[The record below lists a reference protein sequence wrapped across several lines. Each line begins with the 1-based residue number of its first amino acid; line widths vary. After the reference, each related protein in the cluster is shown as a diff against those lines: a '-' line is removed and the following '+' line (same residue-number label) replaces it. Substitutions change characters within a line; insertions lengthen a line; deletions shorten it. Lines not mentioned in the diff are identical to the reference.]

1 MIKYP
6 IDIFYNKFI
15 SSIPS
20 RKIRRLYLKS
30 FLSDLDQ
37 DSHVQMRCKFF
48 NFKNISIGKNN
59 AINFGSI
66 LDARTFSIS
75 FGRNIS
81 FGPYASILS
90 SPRSNIIEK
99 KSKTIISDYCVIE
112 YGVTICS
119 GVKIGEGSV
128 IKAGTMVS
136 EDIEPYLIV
145 GGNPIRKIA
154 NRNRNLKYKISY
166 NPWLN

>member
-1 MIKYP
+1 M
-6 IDIFYNKFI
+6 
-15 SSIPS
+15 
-20 RKIRRLYLKS
+20 KS
-30 FLSDLDQ
+30 FLSGLDQ
-37 DSHVQMRCKFF
+37 NSNVQMRCEFF
-48 NFKNISIGKNN
+48 NFKNIWIGKNN

-66 LDARTFSIS
+66 LDARTSSIY
-75 FGRNIS
+75 FGKNIS

-90 SPRSNIIEK
+90 LPEGNNINK

-112 YGVTICS
+112 FGVTICS

-128 IKAGTMVS
+128 IKAGSLVS
-136 EDIEPYLIV
+136 EDIEPYNIV
-145 GGNPIRKIA
+145 GGYPIRKIA

>member
-1 MIKYP
+1 MIKYSL
-6 IDIFYNKFI
+6 DIIYNKFI

-30 FLSDLDQ
+30 FLANLDK
-37 DSHVQMRCKFF
+37 DSHVQMRCEFF
-48 NFKNISIGKNN
+48 NFKKISIGKNN

-66 LDARTFSIS
+66 LDARTSSIS
-75 FGRNIS
+75 FGKNIS

-90 SPRSNIIEK
+90 LPESNNIEE

-112 YGVTICS
+112 FGATICS

-128 IKAGTMVS
+128 IKAGTVVS
-136 EDIEPYLIV
+136 EDIEPYYIV
-145 GGNPIRKIA
+145 GGYPIRKIA